1 VNKQVVIA
9 GAIALAIASAIVGG
23 ILYSTRHN
31 RVEVNAEILKVRSH
45 QVDTASTIVAVD
57 FRVANPSTQ
66 QFVVREVEVFL
77 DSKEGKSLKG
87 DVFAEIDAQRMFDY
101 YKVLGAKYNATLV
114 RREKI
119 DSGQAIDRMI
129 LVRFDASDPEVQA
142 RKALRLII
150 HDIDGPKS
158 ELVEVRK

>member
-1 VNKQVVIA
+1 
-9 GAIALAIASAIVGG
+9 
-23 ILYSTRHN
+23 
-31 RVEVNAEILKVRSH
+31 
-45 QVDTASTIVAVD
+45 
-57 FRVANPSTQ
+57 
-66 QFVVREVEVFL
+66 
-77 DSKEGKSLKG
+77 
-87 DVFAEIDAQRMFDY
+87 MFDY

-119 DSGQAIDRMI
+119 DSGQSIDRMI